1 VNSVDTDRPGNDA
14 SRVRATD
21 VGTKGPAL
29 VRIAGRRRA
38 RRTVKQ
44 PRDEARMRDL
54 VNQAFMNNRR
64 EAEAALAKCFADPRT
79 VLACLEL
86 VARLNGELP

>member
-1 VNSVDTDRPGNDA
+1 
-14 SRVRATD
+14 
-21 VGTKGPAL
+21 
-29 VRIAGRRRA
+29 
-38 RRTVKQ
+38 
-44 PRDEARMRDL
+44 MRDL